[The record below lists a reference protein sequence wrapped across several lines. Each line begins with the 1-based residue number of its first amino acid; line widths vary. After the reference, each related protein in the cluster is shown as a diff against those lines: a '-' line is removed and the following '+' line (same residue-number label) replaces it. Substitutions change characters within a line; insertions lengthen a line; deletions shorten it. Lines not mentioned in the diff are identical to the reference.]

1 MATARK
7 TKESI
12 SKRRQALREEHAEAV
27 RENISTSKITQRL
40 ENYVLGKEKMTAAQ
54 IKAAEILLGKTLPN
68 LASVKHE
75 VDAKQ
80 VTFLIGETPPDGNTA
95 DSVPASG

>member
-1 MATARK
+1 MATR
-7 TKESI
+7 TPKESI

-27 RENISTSKITQRL
+27 RENISTSKITAQL
-40 ENYVLGKEKMTAAQ
+40 EDFVLGGKKMSAAQ